1 MSCSVSACACVTFD
15 CASSKGPLRFLHS
28 VQNLLAC
35 DHRFAKSIQCS
46 LHLLPHRLSLA
57 QQRLLLL
64 TGSTATLVNANQTGH
79 AMLWLSCRGD
89 AGGGLRLRTMSQCSG
104 EKTSRNRNRGT
115 QSGWWAAGPVNL
127 STCQPVNLSTCQPV
141 NLSKL
146 RAGPPTLENSELPVD
161 QWLLPW
167 SPAPAKRCR
176 FRRQKH
182 TFQLGSPPHNCM
194 WTAIAIRCCRCH
206 QVLEKLDARRTN
218 LSTRF
223 MDHQAYSSA
232 KAFAPSPLLQH
243 LQQ

>member
-1 MSCSVSACACVTFD
+1 MSCSVFACACVTFD

-79 AMLWLSCRGD
+79 AMPWLSCRGD

-104 EKTSRNRNRGT
+104 RETSRNRNSDT
-115 QSGWWAAGPVNL
+115 QSGPCTDAL
-127 STCQPVNLSTCQPV
+127 SICQSV